1 MTDPN
6 PFAQKLVTFCQ
17 VTGELLKRAQA
28 QQDEKRAQEEIVKQ
42 RIPEA
47 VDALVT
53 NERIFPHQKEAVAKG
68 CEDPGKVLEL
78 LRDVAAHRTAG
89 EVEKIGSAVE
99 GNGGQVK
106 TGAAGQPLGGRVA
119 NWDDTES
126 GQRFRQRVMGGSS

>member
-1 MTDPN
+1 MTDTN

-28 QQDEKRAQEEIVKQ
+28 QQEEKRAQEEIVKQ
-42 RIPEA
+42 RIPE
-47 VDALVT
+47 VVNSLVT

-99 GNGGQVK
+99 GEGGQVK
-106 TGAAGQPLGGRVA
+106 TASRQPLGGRVA
-119 NWDDTES
+119 NWDETEA
-126 GQRFRQRVMGGSS
+126 GQRYRQRLMGGSS